1 MAVEV
6 VLTGPNG
13 SREPPAQKTD
23 GPPGELRG
31 NHTTAP
37 SDPLIGKVIDNRYR
51 ILSLVAQGGMGR
63 VYQAEQA
70 PLGRVVALK
79 VLDSGK
85 TPETDKEMRQRFILE
100 AAACARLN
108 HPNTVRI
115 FDYGKTWDDVLYISM
130 EYING
135 RTLHH
140 VIKQEAPLPLDR
152 VIRILRQMCSSLR
165 EAHAAGLIHRDLKP
179 SNVMLT
185 RHGDEIDFVKVL
197 DFGLVRQVMGDS
209 ELTQVDA
216 VVGSPS
222 YMSPEQIRGE
232 RLDQRSDIY
241 SLGVL
246 MYTCIVGK
254 TPFAGE
260 SPVKV
265 MMAHL
270 NSAPPP
276 MAPVCP
282 ALTEVPMLEWVV
294 RTCLEKEP
302 QRRFASVEELMKAM
316 RVAERQLRGEHP
328 PAPILENGKL
338 MISEEWTSSSSM
350 APMNP
355 HSGSISRSS
364 LPVPPP
370 SESSVSSVANRK
382 KDRSLPLLAVAT
394 LLLGAF
400 VGMLLLVG
408 LWLLLRPGH
417 QPAAWAP
424 PAEAPASV
432 GAAPA
437 PPGLG
442 TVPSP
447 QPAAPAASSEP
458 VRTEPVKAPAKAS
471 TEPKA
476 APRTEPAAA
485 PKAEPKTEPKGEPK
499 TEPKGEVKTEP
510 KVEPTTAPKT
520 EPTPEP
526 TPKKAGSDL
535 KDPWSQ

>member
-1 MAVEV
+1 M
-6 VLTGPNG
+6 TGPNG
-13 SREPPAQKTD
+13 SREPPAQKAD
-23 GPPGELRG
+23 VPPGELRG
-31 NHTTAP
+31 NLSTAP

-79 VLDSGK
+79 VLDAGK
-85 TPETDKEMRQRFILE
+85 TPEADKEMRQRFMLE

-130 EYING
+130 EYIHG

-152 VIRILRQMCSSLR
+152 VIRILRQMCNSLR

-185 RHGDEIDFVKVL
+185 RHGDEADFVKVL

-254 TPFAGE
+254 TPFAAE

-270 NSAPPP
+270 NTAPPP

-282 ALTEVPMLEWVV
+282 ALQEVPMLEWIV

-302 QRRFASVEELMKAM
+302 IRRFSSVEELLKAL

-328 PAPILENGKL
+328 PVPVLENGKL
-338 MISEEWTSSSSM
+338 MIGEEWTSSSSM
-350 APMNP
+350 TSMSPLAA

-370 SESSVSSVANRK
+370 SESSVSSLANKVSNQR
-382 KDRSLPLLAVAT
+382 LPILAGAT
-394 LLLGAF
+394 LLMGAF
-400 VGMLLLVG
+400 VGVLLLLG
-408 LWLLLRPGH
+408 LWLLLRNPAPVADLPATGT
-417 QPAAWAP
+417 PAAAVP
-424 PAEAPASV
+424 GPAPAASTPPPT
-432 GAAPA
+432 AAP
-437 PPGLG
+437 
-442 TVPSP
+442 
-447 QPAAPAASSEP
+447 PAAPATGTPAISAPNSPAPASNRKPEAVKSEP
-458 VRTEPVKAPAKAS
+458 
-471 TEPKA
+471 PKA
-476 APRTEPAAA
+476 T
-485 PKAEPKTEPKGEPK
+485 PKAEPPPTEAKTEPKTEPKGEPPK
-499 TEPKGEVKTEP
+499 TE
-510 KVEPTTAPKT
+510 PKT
-520 EPTPEP
+520 EPTSEP
-526 TPKKAGSDL
+526 PPKKAGSDL

>member
-1 MAVEV
+1 M
-6 VLTGPNG
+6 
-13 SREPPAQKTD
+13 
-23 GPPGELRG
+23 RG
-31 NHTTAP
+31 TQSTAP

-79 VLDSGK
+79 VLDTGK
-85 TPETDKEMRQRFILE
+85 TPEADKEMRQRFILE

-130 EYING
+130 EYIHG

-185 RHGDEIDFVKVL
+185 RHGDEVDFVKVL

-254 TPFAGE
+254 TPFAAE

-302 QRRFASVEELMKAM
+302 VRRFASVEELLKAL

-328 PAPILENGKL
+328 PAPVLENGKL
-338 MISEEWTSSSSM
+338 MIGEEWTSSSSM
-350 APMNP
+350 SPMTA

-370 SESSVSSVANRK
+370 SESSVSSLANK
-382 KDRSLPLLAVAT
+382 KTDRRLPILAGAT
-394 LLLGAF
+394 LLVGAF
-400 VGMLLLVG
+400 VGMLLLLG
-408 LWLLLRPGH
+408 LWLLLRPG
-417 QPAAWAP
+417 Q
-424 PAEAPASV
+424 
-432 GAAPA
+432 
-437 PPGLG
+437 
-442 TVPSP
+442 
-447 QPAAPAASSEP
+447 
-458 VRTEPVKAPAKAS
+458 
-471 TEPKA
+471 
-476 APRTEPAAA
+476 
-485 PKAEPKTEPKGEPK
+485 
-499 TEPKGEVKTEP
+499 
-510 KVEPTTAPKT
+510 
-520 EPTPEP
+520 
-526 TPKKAGSDL
+526 
-535 KDPWSQ
+535 

>member
-1 MAVEV
+1 M
-6 VLTGPNG
+6 
-13 SREPPAQKTD
+13 
-23 GPPGELRG
+23 RG
-31 NHTTAP
+31 TQSTAP

-79 VLDSGK
+79 VLDTGK
-85 TPETDKEMRQRFILE
+85 TPEADKEMRQRFILE

-130 EYING
+130 EYIHG

-185 RHGDEIDFVKVL
+185 RHGDEVDFVKVL

-254 TPFAGE
+254 TPFAAE

-294 RTCLEKEP
+294 RT
-302 QRRFASVEELMKAM
+302 
-316 RVAERQLRGEHP
+316 
-328 PAPILENGKL
+328 
-338 MISEEWTSSSSM
+338 
-350 APMNP
+350 
-355 HSGSISRSS
+355 
-364 LPVPPP
+364 
-370 SESSVSSVANRK
+370 
-382 KDRSLPLLAVAT
+382 
-394 LLLGAF
+394 
-400 VGMLLLVG
+400 
-408 LWLLLRPGH
+408 
-417 QPAAWAP
+417 
-424 PAEAPASV
+424 
-432 GAAPA
+432 
-437 PPGLG
+437 
-442 TVPSP
+442 
-447 QPAAPAASSEP
+447 
-458 VRTEPVKAPAKAS
+458 
-471 TEPKA
+471 
-476 APRTEPAAA
+476 
-485 PKAEPKTEPKGEPK
+485 
-499 TEPKGEVKTEP
+499 
-510 KVEPTTAPKT
+510 
-520 EPTPEP
+520 
-526 TPKKAGSDL
+526 
-535 KDPWSQ
+535 